1 LFFGENRIFRAN
13 FTASFTKPFLTVFC
27 FMKNLLLFSLL
38 LLLSWSLTAQTY
50 YVKSNASGANNGT
63 SWQDAYTSLT
73 DALTAASAGQV
84 WVAAG
89 TYKPAA
95 ANATFQLKAGVALY
109 GGFNG
114 TENNLSARNP
124 VTNVTILNGDF
135 AGNDTTGN
143 YTVNR
148 TDNALHVVE
157 VVASANPADRAT
169 VDGFT
174 ISGGHTLVGTAN
186 PDLSRRGGGILTTAK
201 LTVRNCRLTDNYG
214 DTGGALAALDA
225 AASSLDLYNCLFE
238 KNGTALLGAGIYLRN
253 LSGGST
259 IRRCIFSENKA
270 IRGSLYVITS
280 ANMVVDSCQFLNNDA
295 GNNPCSGMY
304 TWQTTFNLTNSTFI
318 GNRSNDYSGMY
329 NDGREG
335 VFPFTIDNC
344 LFQDNV
350 AIDPVNTGNTATGGA
365 IFNATTTSTIKNC
378 IFRDNAAHLGG
389 AIYMSAYVGGNK
401 NYIENCIFEDNR
413 VAPGANTGA
422 ARGGGIYSVKG
433 RYEVK
438 DSKFLRGSAAN
449 TGAHIHHADSSLFLY
464 KNCDFEGG
472 SATFGGSSTNYNAGT
487 LGSYEDCDFIGNSAV
502 TSGGAASVGFTANI
516 TFKNCKVEGNSARFG
531 GGLFMQNTNSKIT
544 VQDCNMSANSAIRT
558 GGGINISAGGTLL
571 VENTSFQTN
580 SVGTPGSADT
590 GIGGAMDISDDTF
603 NVGNIMI
610 RNSSFLYNFAKD
622 QGAGLNISNYN
633 TTLVNC
639 LFAGNQNQSTTTGAG
654 GAIINNASLTASPLT
669 AINCTFTEN
678 VAPIGGGIAQWQD
691 TSGGTATLILQNC
704 ILYGNLGKDYE
715 LEAGTPTVSSNGG
728 NLNGD
733 GTLAAVLTGTND
745 QLSADPLFV
754 DPSSLDYRLLA
765 GSPCI
770 NKGVAAG
777 APTTDLAGNPR
788 VGIPDQGCYEFIPV
802 GTSEPG
808 ETVLSLN
815 LTPNPAVHHALI
827 RLDDEWAGQ
836 VQVSVIGQNG
846 AHVRAFTAYK
856 TSGSWTQPVDV
867 RDLPA
872 GIYAVQVQ
880 SETKRY
886 KGLLVKQ

>member
-1 LFFGENRIFRAN
+1 
-13 FTASFTKPFLTVFC
+13 
-27 FMKNLLLFSLL
+27 MKKSLLFSLL
-38 LLLSWSLTAQTY
+38 LLFAGSLTAQTY
-50 YVKSNASGANNGT
+50 YVKSNATGANNGS
-63 SWQDAYTSLT
+63 SWLDAYTSLS
-73 DALTAASAGQV
+73 DALTAAATGQV

-95 ANATFQLKAGVALY
+95 VPANSSFKLNAGVALY

-114 TENNLSARNP
+114 TENTLSARNP
-124 VTNVTILNGDF
+124 VTNVTILSGDQT
-135 AGNDTTGN
+135 GDDIVGN
-143 YTVNR
+143 YASNR

-157 VVASANPADRAT
+157 VVATANPNDRAI

-174 ISGGHTLVGTAN
+174 ISGGQTLVGAAS
-186 PDLSRRGGGILTTAK
+186 PDLSRRGGGILTTSK
-201 LTVRNCRLTDNYG
+201 LTVQNCRLTDNYA

-225 AASSLDLYNCLFE
+225 AAGGLDVYNCAFDR
-238 KNGTALLGAGIYLRN
+238 NGTALLGAGIYMRN

-259 IRRCIFSENKA
+259 IRRCVFSENKA
-270 IRGSLYVITS
+270 IRGSLYVIAS

-295 GNNPCSGMY
+295 GPNPCAGMY
-304 TWQTTFNLTNSTFI
+304 TWQTTFSLTNSTFI
-318 GNRSNDYSGMY
+318 GNRANDYAGMY

-344 LFQDNV
+344 LFDDNV
-350 AIDPVNTGNTATGGA
+350 AIDPVNTGNQATGGA
-365 IFNATTTSTIKNC
+365 IFNATTTSTIKNS
-378 IFRDNAAHLGG
+378 IFRNNAAHLGG
-389 AIYMSAYVGGNK
+389 AIYISAYVGGNK
-401 NYIENCIFEDNR
+401 NYIENCLFEDNR

-422 ARGGGIYSVKG
+422 ARGGSVYGLKA
-433 RYEVK
+433 RYEVLNSTFK
-438 DSKFLRGSAAN
+438 RGNAAN
-449 TGAHIHHADSSLFLY
+449 TGAHLHHQDSALFLY
-464 KNCDFEGG
+464 KGCRFEGG
-472 SATFGGSSTNYNAGT
+472 SATFGGSSTNYNPGT
-487 LGSYEDCDFIGNSAV
+487 LGTYENCDFLGNTAV
-502 TSGGAASVGFTANI
+502 TSGGAASVGFTANV

-531 GGLFMQNTNSKIT
+531 GGLFLQNTNSKIT
-544 VQDCNMSANSAIRT
+544 VQDCNISANSAAAT
-558 GGGINISAGGTLL
+558 GGGINFSAGGSML

-580 SVGTPGSADT
+580 SAGTSGSSDS
-590 GIGGAMDISDDTF
+590 GIGGAMGISDDTF

-654 GAIINNASLTASPLT
+654 GAVINNASLTASPLI

-691 TSGGTATLILQNC
+691 TLGGTATLTLQNC

-715 LEAGTPTVSSNGG
+715 KEAGNPTVTSNGG

-733 GTLAAVLTGTND
+733 GTLAAVLINTND
-745 QLSADPLFV
+745 QVGADPLFV
-754 DPSSLDYRLLA
+754 DPTSLDYHLQA

-770 NKGVAAG
+770 DKGIAAG
-777 APTTDLAGNPR
+777 APTTDLLGNPR
-788 VGIPDQGCYEFIPV
+788 SGIPDQGCYEFITI
-802 GTSEPG
+802 GTNQPG
-808 ETVLSLN
+808 AKVQPLSLS
-815 LTPNPAVHHALI
+815 PNPAVHHTLI

-846 AHVRAFTAYK
+846 AQVRTFTAYK
-856 TSGSWTQPVDV
+856 TSGNWTQSVDM

-880 SETKRY
+880 SDTKRY

>member
-1 LFFGENRIFRAN
+1 MKNSLLFF
-13 FTASFTKPFLTVFC
+13 
-27 FMKNLLLFSLL
+27 LL
-38 LLLSWSLTAQTY
+38 LLLAGSLTAQTY
-50 YVKSNASGANNGT
+50 YVKSNATGANNGT

-73 DALTAASAGQV
+73 DALTAAAAGQV

-114 TENNLSARNP
+114 TENNLAARNP
-124 VTNVTILNGDF
+124 VTNVTILSGDF
-135 AGNDTTGN
+135 AGNDTVGN

-148 TDNALHVVE
+148 TDNALHVLE

-174 ISGGHTLVGTAN
+174 ISGGHTLVGAAS

-201 LTVRNCRLTDNYG
+201 LTVHNCRFTDNYG

-225 AASSLDLYNCLFE
+225 AASGLELYNCRFE
-238 KNGTALLGAGIYLRN
+238 KNGTALLSAGIYLRN

-259 IRRCIFSENKA
+259 VRKCIFSENKT

-295 GNNPCSGMY
+295 GANPCAGMY
-304 TWQTTFNLTNSTFI
+304 TWQTTFNLTNSVFI
-318 GNRSNDYSGMY
+318 GNRANDYAGMY

-350 AIDPVNTGNTATGGA
+350 AIDLANSGNTATGGA
-365 IFNATTTSTIKNC
+365 IFNATTTSTIKNS

-389 AIYMSAYVGGNK
+389 AIYISAYIGGNK
-401 NYIENCIFEDNR
+401 NYIENCGFEDNR
-413 VAPGANTGA
+413 VSPGANTGA
-422 ARGGGIYSVKG
+422 ARGGCIYSFKG

-438 DSKFLRGSAAN
+438 NSEFVRGSASN
-449 TGAHIHHADSSLFLY
+449 TGTHIHHADSSLFLY
-464 KNCDFEGG
+464 TGCNFEGG

-487 LGSYEDCDFIGNSAV
+487 LGTYENCEFKGNTAV
-502 TSGGAASVGFTANI
+502 TSGGAASVGFTANV
-516 TFKNCKVEGNSARFG
+516 TFKNCTVEGNTARFG

-544 VQDCNMSANSAIRT
+544 IQDCNISANSASAT
-558 GGGINISAGGTLL
+558 GGGVNISAGGDLL
-571 VENTSFQTN
+571 VENASFQTN
-580 SVGTPGSADT
+580 SAGAAGSADD
-590 GIGGAMDISDDTF
+590 GIGGAMNISDDTF
-603 NVGNIMI
+603 NVGNITI
-610 RNSSFLYNFAKD
+610 RNTTFLYNFAKD
-622 QGAGLNISNYN
+622 QGAGLNLSNYN
-633 TTLVNC
+633 TRLENC

-678 VAPIGGGIAQWQD
+678 VAPIGGGISQWQD
-691 TSGGTATLILQNC
+691 TLGGTATLTLLNC

-715 LEAGTPTVSSNGG
+715 KEAGTPTVTSNGG

-745 QLSADPLFV
+745 QVGGDPLFM
-754 DPSSLDYRLLA
+754 DPSALDYRLQA

-770 NKGVAAG
+770 ETGVVTG
-777 APTTDLAGNPR
+777 APITDLLGNPR
-788 VGIPDQGCYEFIPV
+788 IGVPDKGCYEFAPI
-802 GTSEPG
+802 GTDEPG
-808 ETVLSLN
+808 DNVLPLS
-815 LTPNPAVHHALI
+815 LTPNPAVHHTLI
-827 RLDDEWAGQ
+827 RLDDDWSGQ

-846 AHVRAFTAYK
+846 ALVRAFKAYK
-856 TSGSWTQPVDV
+856 TSGNWTQSVDM

-880 SETKRY
+880 SDTKRY

>member
-1 LFFGENRIFRAN
+1 
-13 FTASFTKPFLTVFC
+13 
-27 FMKNLLLFSLL
+27 MKNLLLFSLL
-38 LLLSWSLTAQTY
+38 LLLAGSLTAQTY
-50 YVKSNASGANNGT
+50 YVKSNATGANNGT

-73 DALTAASAGQV
+73 DALAAANAGQV

-89 TYKPAA
+89 AYKPAA

-114 TENNLSARNP
+114 TENNLAARNP
-124 VTNVTILNGDF
+124 TTNVTILSGDF

-157 VVASANPADRAT
+157 VVASANPSDRAT

-174 ISGGHTLVGTAN
+174 ISGGQTLVGAAN

-201 LTVRNCRLTDNYG
+201 LTVHNCRFTDNYA

-225 AASSLDLYNCLFE
+225 AASGLEVYNCRFE
-238 KNGTALLGAGIYLRN
+238 KNGTALLSAGIYLRN

-259 IRRCIFSENKA
+259 VRKCIFSENKT

-295 GNNPCSGMY
+295 GANPCAGMY
-304 TWQTTFNLTNSTFI
+304 TWQTTFNLTNSIFI
-318 GNRSNDYSGMY
+318 GNRSNDYSAMY

-350 AIDPVNTGNTATGGA
+350 AIDPVNSGNTATGGA

-378 IFRDNAAHLGG
+378 IFRDNAAHQGG
-389 AIYMSAYVGGNK
+389 GIFISGYSGGGK
-401 NYIENCIFEDNR
+401 NHIENCLFEDNR
-413 VAPGANTGA
+413 VQPGAATTVA
-422 ARGGGIYSVKG
+422 ARGGGVYSVKG

-438 DSKFLRGSAAN
+438 DSDFLRGNAAN
-449 TGAHIHHADSSLFLY
+449 TGAHIHHTDSSQFLY
-464 KNCDFEGG
+464 KSCNFEGG

-487 LGSYEDCDFIGNSAV
+487 LGTYEDCEFKGNTAV
-502 TSGGAASVGFTANI
+502 TSGGAASVGFTANV
-516 TFKNCKVEGNSARFG
+516 TFKNCTVEGNSARFG

-544 VQDCNMSANSAIRT
+544 VQNCNISANTASAT
-558 GGGINISAGGTLL
+558 GGGVNISAGGNLL
-571 VENTSFQTN
+571 VENASFQTN
-580 SVGTPGSADT
+580 SAGAAGSSDD
-590 GIGGAMDISDDTF
+590 GVGGAMNISDDTA
-603 NVGNIMI
+603 NVGNIVI

-633 TTLVNC
+633 TRLENC
-639 LFAGNQNQSTTTGAG
+639 LFAGNQNQSTMNRAG
-654 GAIINNASLTASPLT
+654 GALINNASVTASPLV
-669 AINCTFTEN
+669 AVNCTFTEN
-678 VAPIGGGIAQWQD
+678 VAPIGGGIAQWD
-691 TSGGTATLILQNC
+691 SLGGTATLTLQNC

-715 LEAGTPTVSSNGG
+715 KEGGNPTVTSNGG

-745 QLSADPLFV
+745 QIGADPLFV
-754 DPSSLDYRLLA
+754 DPTSLDYRLQA

-770 NKGVAAG
+770 DKGVAAG

-788 VGIPDQGCYEFIPV
+788 TGIPDKGCYEFITI
-802 GTSEPG
+802 GTNEPG
-808 ETVLSLN
+808 GKVLPLN
-815 LTPNPAVHHALI
+815 LTPNPAVHHTLI

-836 VQVSVIGQNG
+836 VQVTVIGQNG
-846 AHVRAFTAYK
+846 AQVRAFTAYK
-856 TSGSWTQPVDV
+856 TSGNWAQSVDMH
-867 RDLPA
+867 DLPA

-880 SETKRY
+880 SDTKRY